1 MLRARA
7 GNISRI
13 LRARARIGVPG
24 GDTGSGSC
32 DSICCRAP
40 RCVSQQLLLELEG
53 MRDEMGSATAQ
64 DLDHVR
70 SIVTSESELAR
81 YVRSQGS
88 LCPPL
93 EQEFGRLCATAS
105 SADTT

>member
-1 MLRARA
+1 MMRARA
-7 GNISRI
+7 SNISRI
-13 LRARARIGVPG
+13 LRARARIDVPG

-53 MRDEMGSATAQ
+53 MREEMGSATAQ
-64 DLDHVR
+64 DLYHAR
-70 SIVTSESELAR
+70 SLVTSVSDLAR

-93 EQEFGRLCATAS
+93 AQEFSRLRAAAA
-105 SADTT
+105 SADT